1 MLNDGCFAK
10 IIPTSNHKKLDMV
23 VISGYSYLELTMI
36 GGGLLSSSDLMKL
49 LKENGWVL
57 DRVRGSHHIFVKDG
71 VDHHI
76 TVPHPRK
83 DVAKGT
89 LHDILK
95 NM

>member
-1 MLNDGCFAK
+1 M
-10 IIPTSNHKKLDMV
+10 
-23 VISGYSYLELTMI
+23 
-36 GGGLLSSSDLMKL
+36 SSSEVMKL